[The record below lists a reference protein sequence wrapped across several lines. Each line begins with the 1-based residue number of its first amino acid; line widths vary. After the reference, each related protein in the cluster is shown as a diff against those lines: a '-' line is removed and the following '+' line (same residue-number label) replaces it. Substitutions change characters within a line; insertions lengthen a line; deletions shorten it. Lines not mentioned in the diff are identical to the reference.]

1 MPFPILTSATKLS
14 YPQPFFLV
22 QKSTNK
28 RQPRGSILYE
38 TIKSSRSIIVVPAP
52 RGCTPDKTL
61 YPRTAGIQS
70 TDITKRL
77 TNDALFL
84 LQLNKSIVI
93 AIIFSYTAITV
104 DNAAN
109 AINIKN
115 NTSHITPPGIWLNT
129 LGSVMNNND
138 GPAPGLIP

>member
-1 MPFPILTSATKLS
+1 MRH
-14 YPQPFFLV
+14 Y
-22 QKSTNK
+22 
-28 RQPRGSILYE
+28 
-38 TIKSSRSIIVVPAP
+38 
-52 RGCTPDKTL
+52 
-61 YPRTAGIQS
+61 
-70 TDITKRL
+70 
-77 TNDALFL
+77 

-138 GPAPGLIP
+138 GPAPGYNVLSGVQPLGAGTTIMDLEDFIVSYNILPLAVFYSCFSVQERTAGDMTISWQKLIWEKAYHFLNG